1 MAASSSTK
9 IWTRLNKSNV
19 LYENI
24 FNKNI
29 SDSRRDTMW
38 LVSVSRWAVQAVVR
52 WSCYVTTKMC
62 PFDSCQEEEPLE
74 HLLLEGHRSR
84 VWGRMIQM
92 GKNVNINYSSVKSGI
107 CQEKLSSQVQELY
120 WRVIC
125 TVVVMLWRTRDV
137 EMKKQTFICSKTLV
151 KQPRTDLYKRGHWT

>member
-1 MAASSSTK
+1 MAASSPTK
-9 IWTRLNKSNV
+9 IWTRLNKNNV
-19 LYENI
+19 LYESI

-38 LVSVSRWAVQAVVR
+38 LVWVSRWAVQAVVR

-84 VWGRMIQM
+84 VWGRMTQM
-92 GKNVNINYSSVKSGI
+92 GINVNINYTSVKSGI
-107 CQEKLSSQVQELY
+107 CQEKLSSQS
-120 WRVIC
+120 
-125 TVVVMLWRTRDV
+125 TRAVLESYLHCCCDALENKGCGDEETNV
-137 EMKKQTFICSKTLV
+137 HS
-151 KQPRTDLYKRGHWT
+151 